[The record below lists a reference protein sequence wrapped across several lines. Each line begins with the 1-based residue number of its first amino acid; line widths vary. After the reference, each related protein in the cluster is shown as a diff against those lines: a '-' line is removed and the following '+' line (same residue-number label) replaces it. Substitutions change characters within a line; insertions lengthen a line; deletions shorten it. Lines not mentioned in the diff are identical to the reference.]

1 MKLLGLDIGT
11 TTVSAVVVEDGHV
24 LASSTVK
31 NDSFLPSAHP
41 WERIQDPN
49 RIRTLA
55 LQSVDALLQQHPDVE
70 RIGVTGQMHGI
81 VYLDAAG
88 TPVSPLYTW
97 QDGRGDLAGEDGET
111 FVQALSRLT
120 GYPLATGF
128 GLVTH
133 ASLQKN
139 GLIPPEAKVFCTI
152 QDYLAMV
159 LAGRTTPVTDCGDA
173 ASMGI
178 FSVKDGVFD
187 LVAMEK
193 AGIDTSY
200 LPTVAHDEVLGYYGE
215 RIAVYPAIG
224 DNQASFLGSVGDDV
238 SAILVNVGTGSQFS
252 AYTPTYLACHGLE
265 TRPFPKGGYLVV
277 GSALCGGRAYALLE
291 TFFRQT
297 VEAMTAAAPESC
309 YEAMGRLLQGE
320 KPNDVP
326 ILCPQFKGTR
336 EDPQRRGS
344 IQNLSTENFTPTHLA
359 WAMVEG
365 MCKELHDMY
374 LAYLQDGGSPARLVG
389 SGNGLRR
396 NPALQNAFCRA
407 FGQELTM
414 SSCMEEAAAGA
425 AIYAGMQ

>member
-11 TTVSAVVVEDGHV
+11 TTVSAVVVENGCV

-31 NDSFLPSAHP
+31 NDSFLTSPHP
-41 WERIQDPN
+41 WERVQDPN
-49 RIRTLA
+49 RIRALA
-55 LQSVDALLQQHPDVE
+55 LSSVDALLQQHPDVE

-81 VYLDAAG
+81 VYLDQVGA
-88 TPVSPLYTW
+88 PVSPLYTW
-97 QDGRGDLAGEDGET
+97 QDGRGDLPAEGGET
-111 FVQALSRLT
+111 FVQTLSRLT

-133 ASLQKN
+133 ASLQQQ
-139 GLIPPEAKVFCTI
+139 GLLPPTAKVFCTI
-152 QDYLAMV
+152 HDYLAMV
-159 LAGRTTPVTDCGDA
+159 LAGSTIPVTDCGDA

-178 FSVKDGVFD
+178 FSVKEGIFD
-187 LVAMEK
+187 LSAMEK

-200 LPTVAHDEVLGYYGE
+200 LPKIAHDEILGYYRGN
-215 RIAVYPAIG
+215 IAVYPAIG

-238 SAILVNVGTGSQFS
+238 NAILVNVGTGSQFS
-252 AYTPTYLACHGLE
+252 AYTPNYLACKGLE

-291 TFFRQT
+291 TFFRET
-297 VEAMTAAAPESC
+297 VEKMTGTAPESC
-309 YEAMGRLLQGE
+309 YDAMGRLLQGE
-320 KPNDVP
+320 KPANLP
-326 ILCPQFKGTR
+326 ILCTQFQGTR

-374 LAYLQDGGSPARLVG
+374 LAYLQDGGKSARLVG

-396 NPALQNAFCRA
+396 NPALQDAFCRA
-407 FGQELTM
+407 FGQDLTM

>member
-1 MKLLGLDIGT
+1 MKILGLDIGT
-11 TTVSAVVVEDGHV
+11 TTVSAVVVENGCV

-31 NDSFLPSAHP
+31 NDSFLTSPHP
-41 WERIQDPN
+41 WERVQDPN
-49 RIRTLA
+49 RIRDLA
-55 LQSVDALLQQHPDVE
+55 LSSVDALLEQYPDVE

-81 VYLDAAG
+81 VYVDANGA
-88 TPVSPLYTW
+88 PVSPLYTW
-97 QDGRGDLAGEDGET
+97 QDGRGDLPAEGGET
-111 FVQALSRLT
+111 FVQTLSRLT

-139 GLIPPEAKVFCTI
+139 GLIPPAAKTFCTI
-152 QDYLAMV
+152 HDYLAMT
-159 LAGRTTPVTDCGDA
+159 LAGATAPKTDCGDA

-178 FSVKDGVFD
+178 FAVEKGEFD
-187 LVAMEK
+187 LLAMEK

-200 LPTVAHDEVLGYYGE
+200 LPAVAHDECLGYYRE
-215 RIAVYPAIG
+215 KIAVYPAIG

-238 SAILVNVGTGSQFS
+238 HAILVNVGTGSQFS
-252 AYTPTYLACHGLE
+252 AYTPTYLACQGLE

-297 VEAMTAAAPESC
+297 VEAMTGESVESC

-320 KPNDVP
+320 KPADVP
-326 ILCPQFKGTR
+326 DLCTQFKGTR
-336 EDPQRRGS
+336 EEPWKRGS
-344 IQNLSTENFTPTHLA
+344 IQNLSVENFTPVHLT

-365 MCKELHDMY
+365 MCNELYHMY
-374 LAYLQDGGSPARLVG
+374 LAYIQDGGAPARLVG

-396 NPALQNAFCRA
+396 NPALQDAFCRA

-425 AIYAGMQ
+425 AIYAGMN